1 MKKGFFTLL
10 VLGAMSAQANVN
22 YGDYCTKYIKGEL
35 TDGVKPSIL
44 EDFEPS
50 EGEFLLADNTTK
62 VKSLIF
68 KLSPALEKEGGS
80 IDVQSIVGKNPD
92 DAEVVVGDKNISKTT
107 TVHDAKKN
115 VEIQT
120 LTVKRPNK
128 RGKMIKDYSLVI
140 TRDLDGRVLSIKKNH
155 RLLDFKAPEKLTMI
169 YKNDTCIPNEQFKKL
184 KREFNTT
191 MCRELEEFFD
201 ANPVARECAEKGY
214 DLKIRGIVEKY
225 DRGLNKVVDMFRSK
239 KYGGSYLSAKA
250 LGDCADAGLSEAVE
264 NDELWKEQPGSS
276 SSSVSSGSS
285 SGSN

>member
-1 MKKGFFTLL
+1 MKNGFLALL
-10 VLGAMSAQANVN
+10 VLGSLTAQADVN

-35 TDGVKPSIL
+35 TEGVKPSIL

-68 KLSPALEKEGGS
+68 KLSPALEKEGGA
-80 IDVQSIVGKNPD
+80 IDVQSVIGKNPEE
-92 DAEVVVGDKNISKTT
+92 AEVVGGEKNISQSS

-155 RLLDFKAPEKLTMI
+155 RLLDFKAPEKLTMV
-169 YKNDTCIPNEQFKKL
+169 YKNDTCIPNEQFKKF
-184 KREFNTT
+184 KRDFNIT
-191 MCRELEEFFD
+191 MCRELEEFYD
-201 ANPVARECAEKGY
+201 ANPTARECSEKGY
-214 DLKIRGIVEKY
+214 DLKIRAIVEKY
-225 DRGLNKVVDMFRSK
+225 DRGLNKVVDIFRSK

-250 LGDCADAGLSEAVE
+250 LGDCAEAGLSEAVE
-264 NDELWKEQPGSS
+264 NDVLWKEQVGSS
-276 SSSVSSGSS
+276 SSSVSGSGT
-285 SGSN
+285 GSN